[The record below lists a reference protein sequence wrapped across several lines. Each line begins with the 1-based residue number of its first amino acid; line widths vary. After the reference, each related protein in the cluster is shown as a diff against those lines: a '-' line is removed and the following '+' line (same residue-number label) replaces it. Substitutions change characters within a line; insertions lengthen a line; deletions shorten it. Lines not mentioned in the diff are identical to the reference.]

1 MVQIAAVRVGK
12 TRRLRRVA
20 LAEGMPARGS
30 MVVVKTERGT
40 EIARL
45 LGEGDLP
52 PEEPAARAPEGDEV
66 PAESGAAGTEAAE
79 ETSFLRLASGED
91 LKAQAVLC
99 AEAEPQEL
107 AFFHEKVVELDLP
120 MKPVAVEH
128 LLGGEKI
135 LFYFT
140 SQGRVDFRRLV
151 RLLVAKYHTRIE
163 LRRISPRDAAALEGG
178 LGICGRDVCCRQW
191 LGELRPISIKMARAQ
206 NRPIAADANLGLCS
220 RLRCCLRYE
229 LAEYEDKGRCGR
241 CRGE

>member
-1 MVQIAAVRVGK
+1 MDQVAAVRIGK

-20 LAEGMPARGS
+20 FPEEMPARGS
-30 MVVVKTERGT
+30 MIVVRTERGT

-45 LGEGDLP
+45 LGEQDLP
-52 PEEPAARAPEGDEV
+52 QEAPAARAPQGEEGL
-66 PAESGAAGTEAAE
+66 AESAAGPDAPE
-79 ETSFLRLASGED
+79 ETSFLRLASGAD
-91 LKAQAVLC
+91 LQALAALC
-99 AEAEPQEL
+99 SEAEPQEL
-107 AFFHEKVVELDLP
+107 AFFRDKVLELFLP

-206 NRPIAADANLGLCS
+206 NRPIASDANLGLCS

-229 LAEYEDKGRCGR
+229 LAGYEGQDRCGR